1 MQLAALNMEHVTVT
15 APSAHCL
22 PAAVKGVSISVQS
35 NKTYEQT
42 FDLEMKKALEGKTKN
57 TPWGSTFRAPPEVLH
72 GELG

>member
-1 MQLAALNMEHVTVT
+1 M
-15 APSAHCL
+15 
-22 PAAVKGVSISVQS
+22 PAAVKGASISVQS

-72 GELG
+72 GELGVGCVLHEHGANNQGVV